1 MLPSIRRSFG
11 LFDDFFDD
19 PFFNNS
25 KKETRNELMI
35 MQTDIQ
41 EKNGKYLISIDLPG
55 YDKENINIELENGY
69 LTISANT
76 VKENTVDNEGYIKR
90 ERYSGDCRRT
100 FYVGDSIS
108 EDDIK
113 AKFKNGTLQISV
125 PKEKEIKKETKKLI
139 DIE

>member
-19 PFFNNS
+19 PFFNS
-25 KKETRNELMI
+25 KKERKNELMI

-41 EKNGKYLISIDLPG
+41 DKDGKYLISVDLPG
-55 YDKENINIELENGY
+55 YNKENIDVELENGY

-76 VKENTVDNEGYIKR
+76 VTENTIDEEGYIKR
-90 ERYSGDCRRT
+90 ERYSGNCRRT
-100 FYVGDSIS
+100 FYVGENVS

-113 AKFKNGTLQISV
+113 AKFENGTLKISV
-125 PKEKEIKKETKKLI
+125 PKEEETKKDKKKLI

>member
-19 PFFNNS
+19 PFFNS
-25 KKETRNELMI
+25 KKERKNELMI

-41 EKNGKYLISIDLPG
+41 DKDGKYLISVDLPG
-55 YDKENINIELENGY
+55 YDKENIDVELENGY

-76 VKENTVDNEGYIKR
+76 VKENTVDEEGYIKR
-90 ERYSGDCRRT
+90 ERYSGNCRRT
-100 FYVGDSIS
+100 FYVGENVS

-113 AKFKNGTLQISV
+113 AKFENGTLKISV
-125 PKEKEIKKETKKLI
+125 PKEEETKKDKKKLI